1 MDKKTLMENLARKAY
16 ERGSFNGTWLYAE
29 HGEIISKG
37 AYGFRDPENKLPMR
51 EDSIFEMASITKQ
64 FTAAAVMLLVR
75 AGKLGLDDEFTKY
88 FPEFP
93 YPGVRIR
100 HLLTHTSGI
109 PDYDVEDWVAP
120 ILEKEKRIPPC
131 SEVLRF
137 ICESGEEPVGVPGEK
152 FCYSDIGYTLLA
164 NAVEK
169 ASGTGF
175 EDFLKKNIFEP
186 AGMKDTGIYHT
197 RRDGIPSDR
206 FVRNMVLEEGGYVPS
221 DRSKRSAG
229 YVVGSDG
236 LNGCDYAYTTVF
248 DMLAWDRTLREGK
261 VLTPGEQQI
270 MYTPA
275 RLNSGETF
283 ADEDGD
289 GYGFGWGITNDEKFG
304 LIVSHSGGMPGLNTW
319 FERYI
324 DADRVLLIFMSR
336 DPEDARASEGCWDG
350 LRAVARGGEPE
361 EIVSIEDIA
370 VKDPDK
376 SDWESFC
383 GKYEHADDDFIID
396 EVFLK
401 DGDLYANVEIDGDP
415 ETVRLYPIGENE
427 FGRKRGFL
435 KLKFADGSLGYDEH
449 TCKKL

>member
-1 MDKKTLMENLARKAY
+1 M
-16 ERGSFNGTWLYAE
+16 
-29 HGEIISKG
+29 
-37 AYGFRDPENKLPMR
+37 
-51 EDSIFEMASITKQ
+51 
-64 FTAAAVMLLVR
+64 
-75 AGKLGLDDEFTKY
+75 
-88 FPEFP
+88 
-93 YPGVRIR
+93 
-100 HLLTHTSGI
+100 
-109 PDYDVEDWVAP
+109 
-120 ILEKEKRIPPC
+120 
-131 SEVLRF
+131 
-137 ICESGEEPVGVPGEK
+137 
-152 FCYSDIGYTLLA
+152 
-164 NAVEK
+164 
-169 ASGTGF
+169 
-175 EDFLKKNIFEP
+175 KKNIFEP

-221 DRSKRSAG
+221 DRSKRTAG

-248 DMLAWDRTLREGK
+248 DMLAWDKALREGK
-261 VLTPGEQQI
+261 ILTPEEQQI
-270 MYTPA
+270 MYTPG
-275 RLNSGETF
+275 RLNSGEAF

-289 GYGFGWGITNDEKFG
+289 GYGFGWGISNDEELG

-350 LRAVARGGEPE
+350 LRAVARGEEPE

-376 SDWESFC
+376 TDWESFC

-435 KLKFADGSLGYDEH
+435 KLKFADGSLSYDEH